1 MKTLQ
6 WRHKCAWNHLRLN
19 CFCNRLFRRRSKKT
33 WKLCVD
39 SPLKGPVTRKMI
51 PFHDVIMNAMD
62 LCRCE
67 TMTPYILTPESIY
80 HTIFWH
86 LHDILTYSA
95 SNSFVCY
102 VQLLNVVYCY
112 CIVCVAHAWESNTNF
127 KFLPKYHLLHPIETE
142 ILMDF
147 QHMDLMN
154 VLWKSM
160 WYLEATNVSFYN
172 ELIDLYWFYSRVLVS
187 GKGELDHDLS
197 LIPRDCS
204 PCGLKCE
211 NVLHWINP
219 LPPFGARDTPPVNH
233 GNRYARWARLST
245 KQRTTADRW
254 RPPWDRDKTIGD
266 SQIQITWWT

>member
-6 WRHKCAWNHLRLN
+6 WRHKCAWNHLRPN

-147 QHMDLMN
+147 QHMDLWMCCGR
-154 VLWKSM
+154 VCDIWKLQM
-160 WYLEATNVSFYN
+160 WVFITNLLTF
-172 ELIDLYWFYSRVLVS
+172 IDSTLGFWSR
-187 GKGELDHDLS
+187 E
-197 LIPRDCS
+197 R
-204 PCGLKCE
+204 
-211 NVLHWINP
+211 
-219 LPPFGARDTPPVNH
+219 
-233 GNRYARWARLST
+233 GN
-245 KQRTTADRW
+245 
-254 RPPWDRDKTIGD
+254 
-266 SQIQITWWT
+266 